1 MSDKKSKG
9 IIKYVSAA
17 FFSVVM
23 AVGFVMNLGELAVNR
38 TWLSD
43 DGSLRIRAAFN
54 ELEAVDAIKYP
65 FININGLYQSA
76 LQRHYMY
83 EVDSANDLIKTRD
96 GYLSS
101 NTSQKADRKK
111 LEATAD
117 AFLGTK
123 KKLESKGIPLLYVQS
138 ATKGAVSPYELMTG
152 IENNSY
158 DKVETFLGMLRKRGI
173 EVLDSRA
180 ILSEGGMEAFFR
192 TDHHWTIESAFKVA
206 EAVTERLNGQPGI
219 ETDGAAMKE
228 ENWNRKTYEE
238 SFLGAE
244 GRRTGIYYTGLDDFT
259 VYTPDFRTSFALSG
273 VNRYGETFER
283 KGSFEDTIMD
293 LSKDPSKYSFEDSAY
308 YIYWGGDYGRV
319 SVDNRE
325 LEDGPSIM
333 IVKDSFGVPVS
344 AFMACSF
351 DRVEV
356 IDARYYKGSIE
367 AAVDE
372 AKPDAVVYIYG
383 AGYFEKPSSFRID

>member
-1 MSDKKSKG
+1 MSDKKSNG

-17 FFSVVM
+17 FFAVVM
-23 AVGFVMNLGELAVNR
+23 AVGFVMNLGELAINR

-43 DGSLRIRAAFN
+43 GGSLRIRAAFN

-83 EVDSANDLIKTRD
+83 EVDTANDLIKTRD

-101 NTSQKADRKK
+101 NTSKKADGRKM
-111 LEATAD
+111 EETAD
-117 AFLGTK
+117 AFLATK
-123 KKLESKGIPLLYVQS
+123 KKLEAKGIPLLYVQS
-138 ATKGAVSPYELMTG
+138 ATKGAVSPDELMTG
-152 IENNSY
+152 IENNAY
-158 DKVETFLGMLRKRGI
+158 DKVETFLSMLRNRGI
-173 EVLDSRA
+173 DVLDSRET
-180 ILSEGGMEAFFR
+180 LSEYGMEAFFR

-206 EAVTERLNGQPGI
+206 EAITERLDSLEGI
-219 ETDGAAMKE
+219 EPDKTAVKE
-228 ENWNRKTYEE
+228 ENWNRKTYEKA
-238 SFLGAE
+238 FLGAE
-244 GRRTGIYYTGLDDFT
+244 GRRTGIYYTGLDDFS

-283 KGSFEDTIMD
+283 KGSFEDAIMD

-325 LEDGPSIM
+325 IKRGASVL

-344 AFMACSF
+344 AFMSCSF
-351 DRVEV
+351 DRMEV

-367 AAVDE
+367 SVVDE
-372 AKPDAVVYIYG
+372 VRPDAVVYIYG
-383 AGYFEKPSSFRID
+383 AGYFEKPSSFRI